1 MIGMPTDLPHRLIE
15 ARRARIS
22 PRAIANT
29 VIVGT
34 ALVLLTWTIVTIKR
48 DLDSAN
54 FGPNPYH
61 GAQFG
66 THRGS

>member
-1 MIGMPTDLPHRLIE
+1 MTAMPTDLPHRLMQ

-29 VIVGT
+29 VIVAT

-48 DLDSAN
+48 DLDGAH

-66 THRGS
+66 AHRGS